1 MTGVL
6 LYGEVYLLQNSNDIK
21 GMPDMLLM
29 RPVALGDVDDLARL
43 ASIAGEGLTSLPEDR
58 EALARNVA
66 SAVASFER
74 SAPDPDDYFLLVLE
88 DTETEQVVGTAAVYA
103 RTGNRQA
110 FYAYRIMSV
119 THYSHSLDTE
129 VRGSLLHLTNDYTD
143 SSEVG
148 TLFLDPAYRGNGHW
162 LSRSRYLLMAQ
173 FPEHFAPDVI
183 AELRG
188 WFDENGDSPF
198 WEAIGSKFFE
208 MPYAEA
214 DRLCGIGSNQFIT
227 ELMPKYPI
235 YTNLLPDSAAE
246 VMGKPHDAT
255 RRAMD
260 LLLAEG
266 FQYENMIDI
275 FDGGPLV
282 RANIAQIKSVQ
293 QATVGKA
300 FLSDLEGED
309 QMLVANRNLP
319 QFRITYA
326 SVMVSDGQF
335 GLTAEVLSALRVTEG
350 DEVIVIP
357 GRLEEV

>member
-1 MTGVL
+1 
-6 LYGEVYLLQNSNDIK
+6 
-21 GMPDMLLM
+21 MLLM
-29 RPVALGDVDDLARL
+29 RPVNLGDVDDLARL

-58 EALARNVA
+58 EALSSNIEL
-66 SAVASFER
+66 AVASFQR
-74 SAPDPDDYFLLVLE
+74 TVPDPSDYFMLVLE
-88 DTETEQVVGTAAVYA
+88 DTETQRVVGTSAVYA

-129 VRGSLLHLTNDYTD
+129 IRSSLLHLTNDYTD

-173 FPEHFAPDVI
+173 FPERFALDVI

-188 WFDENGDSPF
+188 WFDDQGVSPF
-198 WEAIGSKFFE
+198 WEAIGSKFFA
-208 MPYAEA
+208 MSYSEA

-235 YTNLLPDSAAE
+235 YTNLLPEAAE
-246 VMGKPHDAT
+246 AVMGKPHDAT

-282 RANIAQIKSVQ
+282 RANVAQIKSVQ
-293 QATVGKA
+293 QAA
-300 FLSDLEGED
+300 IGEVYESAATD
-309 QMLVANRNLP
+309 GVQTLVANRLLSN
-319 QFRITYA
+319 FRVILANAGLEDGRVGLSREAMAALEVTAGDQVIT
-326 SVMVSDGQF
+326 
-335 GLTAEVLSALRVTEG
+335 
-350 DEVIVIP
+350 IP
-357 GRLEEV
+357 GRLAEATD